1 MDNKYMILVADNY
14 DLDLTVKE
22 FDLEYTEAVQM
33 ATKLTSEFDTVIVC
47 EHGKFTH
54 Y

>member
-14 DLDLTVKE
+14 DLDLTLKE
-22 FDLEYTEAVQM
+22 FDLEYTEAVHK
-33 ATKLTSEFDTVIVC
+33 ATELTEKFDTVIVC
-47 EHGKFTH
+47 EHGKFVH

>member
-1 MDNKYMILVADNY
+1 MDNKYMVLVADNY

-22 FDLEYTEAVQM
+22 FDLEYTEAVHE
-33 ATKLTSEFDTVIVC
+33 ATKLTEKFDTVIVC